1 MSLGI
6 ALVGV
11 GAFGR
16 FCLDAFSKMPELRIV
31 AVCDI
36 DLPRAEE
43 MAKLYGA
50 AAYSSL
56 ETLLKNPD
64 VAIVALNTPP
74 YLHAKQGEMI
84 LEAGKHLFC
93 EKPLA
98 LTMADAET
106 LVALAESKSLLLTV
120 NYVMRHNPLWEQVAT
135 FRETEVFGKLRHMNL
150 ANHAA
155 GLELPDSH
163 WFWDKT
169 KSGGIWIEHGVH
181 FFDAFAMVSG
191 EAGEIMGSQSF
202 QDARGYLDRVEA
214 IARYGDTAA
223 HFYHAFDQSSNSEQT
238 IATISFEKAYISL
251 HEWIPTELTIVSSI
265 PHSDFHLNFRGQR
278 QLKQFGDGRVALS
291 LKLADKSLVYQEAI
305 QAGMRDFI
313 QSIENPQR
321 PLIVQSRF
329 ALESLQMAIAA
340 ENPRF

>member
-6 ALVGV
+6 ALVGA

-16 FCLDAFSKMPELRIV
+16 FCLDAFSKMRELRIV

-56 ETLLKNPD
+56 EALLRNPE
-64 VAIVALNTPP
+64 VQIVALNTPP
-74 YLHAKQGEMI
+74 HLHAKQGAMI

-98 LTMADAET
+98 LTMAEAEK
-106 LVALAESKSLLLTV
+106 LVALAESKKLLLSV
-120 NYVMRHNPLWEQVAT
+120 NYVMRHNPLWQQVAK
-135 FRETEVFGKLRHMNL
+135 FRETGVFGKLRHMNL

-155 GLELPDSH
+155 GLELPDNH
-163 WFWDKT
+163 WFWDKA

-181 FFDAFAMVSG
+181 FFDAFAMVAG
-191 EAGEIMGSQSF
+191 EAGEIVASQF
-202 QDARGYLDRVEA
+202 FEDARGYVDRVEA

-223 HFYHAFDQSSNSEQT
+223 HFYHGFDQSSITEQT
-238 IATISFEKAYISL
+238 ITTISFENSYISL
-251 HEWIPTELTIVSSI
+251 NEWIPTELTIVSSI

-278 QLKQFGDGRVALS
+278 QLRQFGDGRFGLS
-291 LKLADKSLVYQEAI
+291 LKLADKSLVYQESI

-313 QSIENPQR
+313 RSVENPQK

-340 ENPRF
+340 ENSRF